1 MKAYNT
7 FNFNRFGKFLAS
19 DLRHCLAN
27 YGLSMLLMSMMG
39 LIIYIGTVTMGLVFN
54 GAWDGPG
61 VGFRLT
67 VFIITM
73 FVLMTSMPVKCY
85 GGLTDKKTGSAWL
98 MLPVSRLEKY
108 LSMIINTVFIIPLA
122 TGAVYVLVDS
132 LLCGLDPTCGAGIV
146 TETKA
151 FLVNMVSESFATE
164 ADMISMPSLGSFAH
178 QVSNPLLYID
188 DIIMISL
195 VFLLGAVCFKSG
207 KTVKTFF
214 AIFAYSIAFSFISV
228 PVISH
233 YIGGIMEN
241 INMLD
246 QTAFIEDMFNS
257 WIFRHA
263 ALVDTI
269 NDTVVN
275 LALMAG
281 IWFRIKTLKH

>member
-122 TGAVYVLVDS
+122 TGSVYVLVDS

-164 ADMISMPSLGSFAH
+164 ADMISMPSLGTFAH

>member
-122 TGAVYVLVDS
+122 TGSVYVLVDS

-164 ADMISMPSLGSFAH
+164 ADMISMPSLGTFAH

-233 YIGGIMEN
+233 YIEGIMEN

>member
-7 FNFNRFGKFLAS
+7 FDFNRFGKFLAS

-132 LLCGLDPTCGAGIV
+132 LLCGIDPTCGAGIV

-164 ADMISMPSLGSFAH
+164 ADMISMPSLGTYVH

-275 LALMAG
+275 LALMTG

>member
-122 TGAVYVLVDS
+122 TGSVYVLVDS
-132 LLCGLDPTCGAGIV
+132 LLCGLDPTCGAGII

-164 ADMISMPSLGSFAH
+164 SDMISMPSLGTYVH

-233 YIGGIMEN
+233 YLGGIMEN

>member
-122 TGAVYVLVDS
+122 TGSVYVLVDS

-164 ADMISMPSLGSFAH
+164 SDMISMPSLGTYVH

-195 VFLLGAVCFKSG
+195 IFLLGAVCFKSG

-214 AIFAYSIAFSFISV
+214 AVFAYSIAMGFISA
-228 PVISH
+228 PIISH
-233 YIGGIMEN
+233 YMGGIMEN

>member
-164 ADMISMPSLGSFAH
+164 ADMISMPSLGTFAH

>member
-54 GAWDGPG
+54 GVWDGPG

-122 TGAVYVLVDS
+122 TGSVYVLVDS

-164 ADMISMPSLGSFAH
+164 ADMISMPSLGTFAH

-195 VFLLGAVCFKSG
+195 IFLLGAVCFKSG

>member
-122 TGAVYVLVDS
+122 TGSVYVLVDS
-132 LLCGLDPTCGAGIV
+132 LLCGLDPTCGAGII

-164 ADMISMPSLGSFAH
+164 SDMISMPSLGTYVH

-233 YIGGIMEN
+233 YMGGIMEN

>member
-122 TGAVYVLVDS
+122 TGSVYVLVDS
-132 LLCGLDPTCGAGIV
+132 LLCGLDPTCGAGII

-164 ADMISMPSLGSFAH
+164 SDIISMPSLGTYVH

-233 YIGGIMEN
+233 YMGGIMEN

>member
-164 ADMISMPSLGSFAH
+164 ADMISMPSLGTFAH

-233 YIGGIMEN
+233 YIEGIMEN